1 MFSNLRVDGDVYNK
15 LIILSEGAP
24 SVDSFWYM
32 YKYIMEKRGKKMLPE
47 TTIYNTFV
55 QLS

>member
-1 MFSNLRVDGDVYNK
+1 MFSNLRVYGDVYNK

-32 YKYIMEKRGKKMLPE
+32 YKYIMGKRGKKMLPE